1 MKIKLPIK
9 SPRTKKSDRAE
20 QTEQETGLSC
30 FYNSFPDESV
40 IVFRLGFGDDRKQKD
55 GDGIG
60 QDGWKHDDGKCH
72 SGQDAIDTQCVR
84 GTVSKQF

>member
-1 MKIKLPIK
+1 MKVADKI
-9 SPRTKKSDRAE
+9 TENQKSDRAE

-60 QDGWKHDDGKCH
+60 QDGWKHDNGKCH